1 MTDLFKDKA
10 SEWDSCPMPMLI
22 SKGVGSALLA
32 TVKLDPAMMVLDFGA
47 GTGLVC
53 SHVAPHV
60 KTVYAVDIS
69 SAMLEQLAAK
79 PELADKVQTFCQDIL
94 ETPLGKPVDLIISA
108 MALHH
113 VEDTAK
119 LCTTFSEHLS
129 SGGRIALADLDTE
142 DGSFH
147 PEEAEGVFHHGI
159 DRDQLK
165 NHLET
170 SGFRDIE
177 FTTALTAHKNDHQYP
192 IFLVTATKA

>member
-10 SEWDSCPMPMLI
+10 QDWDSCPMPMLI

-32 TVKLDPAMMVLDFGA
+32 EVKLDPSMTVLDFGA

-69 SAMLEQLAAK
+69 SAMLEQLASK

-119 LCTTFSEHLS
+119 LCKTFSGHLI

-147 PEEAEGVFHHGI
+147 PEQAEGVFHHGI
-159 DRDQLK
+159 DRSVLQ

-170 SGFRDIE
+170 SGFKDVE
-177 FTTALTAHKNDHQYP
+177 FATALTVHKEDRSYP
-192 IFLVTATKA
+192 IFLVSATKA